1 MPEPAMPEPAMPEP
15 ALPKPA
21 LPGAAMPEP
30 ALPGAAMPEP
40 ALPGA
45 AMPEPALPEAGMPE
59 AGMPGVAAR
68 GGTLGLRLALA
79 FIIVALAAIALLAG
93 LTAAFAASD
102 VSTLASQQR
111 SELASAIA
119 VAAGAVWDRNNT
131 WSSADLSPVL
141 DLATRTGAAV
151 QIRDQAGHVVASSP
165 AFATASGPQSSPPI
179 MVRGQRVGTAVVRST
194 GTGLNAADRV
204 LQSALLRAIAGAAGL
219 AALLALL
226 TRLGV
231 ARRITRPVTRLIA
244 ATRAMAAGDRAAR
257 VGEIRAAGE
266 LRELAA
272 AFDQMAVTMDRQEQ
286 IRRDLVA
293 DVAHELRTP
302 IAILQAGHEALLDG
316 VAEPTP
322 AELGSLRDEVLR
334 LARMVGDLQTLAAAD
349 AAALNLARRPCDL
362 ADLAAAAADSL
373 ARRFE
378 AVGITLDRR
387 LAASPVLADPHWL
400 HQVITNLLT
409 NALKFTPAGGH
420 VTISTGS
427 SGADAIL
434 RVTDTGS
441 GIPAEDLPR
450 IFDRFWRGQRAAQVS
465 GSGIGLAVAAE
476 LAQAHGGRLTA
487 RSEPGHGTEMTLT
500 LPRA

>member
-1 MPEPAMPEPAMPEP
+1 MTKPVLTEPVMTEPVMTEEAT
-15 ALPKPA
+15 A
-21 LPGAAMPEP
+21 PG
-30 ALPGAAMPEP
+30 L
-40 ALPGA
+40 
-45 AMPEPALPEAGMPE
+45 
-59 AGMPGVAAR
+59 AAR

-79 FIIVALAAIALLAG
+79 FLTVALAAVALLAG
-93 LTAAFAASD
+93 LTAAFAAAD
-102 VSTLASQQR
+102 VATLASQQR
-111 SELASAIA
+111 TELANAIA
-119 VAAGAVWDRNNT
+119 AAAGTAWEGNRT

-141 DLATRTGAAV
+141 DFAAKTGAAV
-151 QIRDQAGHVVASSP
+151 QIRDHAGHVVESSP
-165 AFATASGPQSSPPI
+165 AFATANGPQSSPPI
-179 MVRGQRVGTAVVRST
+179 VVRGERVGTAVVRFT
-194 GTGLNAADRV
+194 GSGLSAANRV
-204 LQSALLRAIAGAAGL
+204 LQTALLRAIAGAAGL

-226 TRLGV
+226 TGLAV

-244 ATRAMAAGDRAAR
+244 VTRAMAVGDRTAR
-257 VGEIRAAGE
+257 IGEIRAAGE

-272 AFDQMAVTMDRQEQ
+272 AFDQMAGTMDRQEQ
-286 IRRDLVA
+286 IRRNLVA

-362 ADLAAAAADSL
+362 AELAAAAAGSL
-373 ARRFE
+373 AHRFE
-378 AVGITLDRR
+378 AAGITLDRR

-420 VTISTGS
+420 VTISTGR
-427 SGADAIL
+427 SGTDAIL
-434 RVTDTGS
+434 QVTDTGP
-441 GIPAEDLPR
+441 GIPADDLPR
-450 IFDRFWRGQRAAQVS
+450 IFDRFWRGQQAAQVS
-465 GSGIGLAVAAE
+465 GSGIGLAVAAD

-487 RSEPGHGTEMTLT
+487 RSEPGRGTEMTLA
-500 LPRA
+500 LPGG

>member
-1 MPEPAMPEPAMPEP
+1 MPAPAAV
-15 ALPKPA
+15 
-21 LPGAAMPEP
+21 PGA
-30 ALPGAAMPEP
+30 
-40 ALPGA
+40 
-45 AMPEPALPEAGMPE
+45 
-59 AGMPGVAAR
+59 AAR

-79 FIIVALAAIALLAG
+79 FITVALAAIALLAG
-93 LTAAFAASD
+93 LTAAFAAAD

-111 SELASAIA
+111 AELANAIA
-119 VAAGAVWDRNNT
+119 FAAGAAWEENRT

-141 DLATRTGAAV
+141 DLAMKTGAAV

-165 AFATASGPQSSPPI
+165 AFATANGPQSSPPI
-179 MVRGQRVGTAVVRST
+179 VVRGQRVGTAVVRST

-204 LQSALLRAIAGAAGL
+204 LQAALLRAIAGAAGL

-226 TRLGV
+226 TGLAV
-231 ARRITRPVTRLIA
+231 ARRITHPVTRLIA
-244 ATRAMAAGDRAAR
+244 VTRAMTAGDRAAR
-257 VGEIRAAGE
+257 VGEIHAPGE

-272 AFDQMAVTMDRQEQ
+272 AFDQMAGTMDRQEQ
-286 IRRDLVA
+286 IRRNLVA

-322 AELGSLRDEVLR
+322 AELSSLRDEVLR

-362 ADLAAAAADSL
+362 ADLAAVAADSL

-378 AVGITLDRR
+378 AAGLTLDRR

-420 VTISTGS
+420 VTISTGP

-434 RVTDTGS
+434 RVTDTGT
-441 GIPAEDLPR
+441 GIPADDLPR

-476 LAQAHGGRLTA
+476 VAQAHGGRLTA
-487 RSEPGHGTEMTLT
+487 RSEPRPGHGTEMTLT
-500 LPRA
+500 LPGA